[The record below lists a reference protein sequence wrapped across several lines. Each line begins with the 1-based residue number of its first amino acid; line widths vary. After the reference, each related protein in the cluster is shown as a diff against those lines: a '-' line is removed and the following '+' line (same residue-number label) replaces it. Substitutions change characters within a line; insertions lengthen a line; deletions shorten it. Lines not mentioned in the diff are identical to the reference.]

1 MLTMDGRPV
10 WFTTPTVPLLR
21 PGIGKQPNL
30 KRGIGHLGTRTGRL
44 AFANPSPS

>member
-21 PGIGKQPNL
+21 PGIGKQPSL
-30 KRGIGHLGTRTGRL
+30 KRGIGHLL
-44 AFANPSPS
+44 CEHSSAAPMCHS